1 MYKNILI
8 PTDGSELAN
17 KALEHGITLAKAI
30 GAKQSQRRP
39 KPRVFHATPSTLK
52 TNTFTRQLSIQPRP
66 KTATSLRWRHTD
78 DVGFQRWFSAAKRL
92 RCSLTPRF
100 RFSSIDDLVFS
111 TVTALCRLAVCR
123 VQITPAKTLN
133 AVARHLGRFSACIT
147 VCPGMDGVRYKSG
160 TAE

>member
-17 KALEHGITLAKAI
+17 KAVEHGITLAKAI

-66 KTATSLRWRHTD
+66 MTATSLRWRHTD

-92 RCSLTPRF
+92 NCSLTPRF

-111 TVTALCRLAVCR
+111 TVTGARNVFGERERGQPMQVGSILAGLVEFAL
-123 VQITPAKTLN
+123 
-133 AVARHLGRFSACIT
+133 
-147 VCPGMDGVRYKSG
+147 
-160 TAE
+160 